1 MGDYITQST
10 SEYPEKMGTV
20 SRAEAI
26 DCVRKLIE
34 YIGDDPNRE
43 GLLETPERTIKSYD
57 EIFRCYKLDPKEIL
71 HKRFK
76 TQSQE
81 IVVLTNIDLY
91 STCEHHMLPFHGKCH
106 IGYLPNGSVI
116 GVSKMARLMDVFARR
131 LQIQEELT
139 LQIADALDRELSP
152 KGVAVLIEAQHLCM
166 SCRGVN
172 QQKTSMLTSAMLGA
186 FGSDTNLKDE
196 FLRMVNQL
204 STSETTARN

>member
-1 MGDYITQST
+1 MDNVTR
-10 SEYPEKMGTV
+10 E
-20 SRAEAI
+20 EAI
-26 DCVRKLIE
+26 ECVKKLIA

-43 GLLETPERTIKSYD
+43 GLLETPERTIKSYE
-57 EIFRCYKLDPKEIL
+57 EIFRGYRMDPREIL

-116 GVSKMARLMDVFARR
+116 GVSKMARLMDVYARR

-139 LQIADALDRELSP
+139 IQIANALDRELSP
-152 KGVAVLIEAQHLCM
+152 RGVAVLIEAQHLCM

-172 QQKTSMLTSAMLGA
+172 QQETSMLTSSMLGE
-186 FGSDTNLKDE
+186 FKSNLNLKDE
-196 FLRMVNQL
+196 FLRLVKQQ
-204 STSETTARN
+204 TIVDPDHRN